1 MNTPFSKSLSMD
13 KVDFSSNFTVIIPSY
28 ETMCQ
33 IQMNIFRSRQF
44 VLMLY
49 PKSVVLSHFYLL
61 NKKHEK

>member
-1 MNTPFSKSLSMD
+1 MD

-33 IQMNIFRSRQF
+33 IQMNIFRNRQF